1 MKEKK
6 KLLQKHELC
15 TKGKVHI
22 MNFLDEENVDIMDFW
37 IKRRD
42 LFKHWKLVERFFL
55 SIYETCM
62 IF

>member
-22 MNFLDEENVDIMDFW
+22 MNFSDEENVDIVNLW
-37 IKRRD
+37 
-42 LFKHWKLVERFFL
+42 E
-55 SIYETCM
+55 
-62 IF
+62 